1 MSTRRRRS
9 RRERQQRWLSGYW
22 LWGAGAVLAII
33 ILTPVVMN
41 LVGGDST
48 PAILEDHVEQLPDE
62 GRDHVPDGTPV
73 QYGADPPASGPH
85 FARWAETGF
94 HTDPIPYELL
104 VHNLEH
110 GQIVIYY
117 DPVRLSN
124 ETAEALGELTSRHSG
139 TWDGVL
145 AVPRPDDQYELILTA
160 WTYRMHLEEYDA
172 ELVDAFVDA
181 YRGRGPEN
189 PVR

>member
-33 ILTPVVMN
+33 ILAPVVMN

-48 PAILEDHVEQLPDE
+48 PAVLEDHVEQLPDE

-73 QYGADPPASGPH
+73 QYAADPPASGPH

-94 HTDPIPYELL
+94 HTEPIPYELL

-117 DPVRLSN
+117 DPARVSN
-124 ETAEALGELTSRHSG
+124 ETAEALGELTSRHTG

-160 WTYRMHLEEYDA
+160 WTFRMHLEEYDA